1 MYIVRIA
8 VLSYLAFLT
17 RNFVLFLRKVS
28 FCLTNL
34 DYYYQ
39 KYMLSYSRWNGI
51 KLDNIKMPKRK
62 NPSSLR
68 SLVIACVGRHFE
80 KICYGCK
87 SSEDVNT
94 MIDTSSYLTNETP
107 LATFPASL
115 LEDMYNLICRRKC
128 NAHYLHSLIQ
138 PQIRHVEIQQ
148 GQRWNRIFLAS
159 GIDFYIY

>member
-1 MYIVRIA
+1 
-8 VLSYLAFLT
+8 
-17 RNFVLFLRKVS
+17 
-28 FCLTNL
+28 
-34 DYYYQ
+34 
-39 KYMLSYSRWNGI
+39 
-51 KLDNIKMPKRK
+51 MPKRK

-128 NAHYLHSLIQ
+128 NAHYLHSLMQ

-159 GIDFYIY
+159 GIDFYIYQEYAYDHKQNNRFKKINSLLRGIHTSLVNLLQLALPITGYNRLLD